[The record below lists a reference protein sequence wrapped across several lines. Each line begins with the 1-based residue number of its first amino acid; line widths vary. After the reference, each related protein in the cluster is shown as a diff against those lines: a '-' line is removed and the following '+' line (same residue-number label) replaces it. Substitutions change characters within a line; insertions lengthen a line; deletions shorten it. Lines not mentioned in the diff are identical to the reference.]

1 MIKIGQQDRFK
12 FRVWSKELGQYIH
25 PTQINFEHG
34 VAEYIT
40 TGGEY
45 NEVDIKGL
53 HIEQCTGLKDKN
65 GKLIFEGD
73 IVLLTRSRNY
83 GWCKRG
89 TKLQVRW
96 NTFNCCGFGFGA
108 IGNLTE
114 KCAKNCVVIGNIHEN
129 PELLEDKER

>member
-1 MIKIGQQDRFK
+1 MYDRFK
-12 FRVWSKELGQYIH
+12 SRVWSKIYNCFVDVLGVE
-25 PTQINFEHG
+25 QIYRSKYFPIWQKGDLLGMHKQDD
-34 VAEYIT
+34 VIT
-40 TGGEY
+40 
-45 NEVDIKGL
+45 
-53 HIEQCTGLKDKN
+53 EQCTGLKDKN

-73 IVLLTRSRNY
+73 IVLLTLSRNY
-83 GWCKRG
+83 RWCKKV

-129 PELLEDKER
+129 PELLEVNR

>member
-1 MIKIGQQDRFK
+1 MKDRFK
-12 FRVWSKELGQYIH
+12 FRVWCTGWGCFIY

-53 HIEQCTGLKDKN
+53 HIEQCAGLKDKN

-73 IVLLTRSRNY
+73 ILKDKDGLICFVAWFD
-83 GWCKRG
+83 G
-89 TKLQVRW
+89 
-96 NTFNCCGFGFGA
+96 GFWVETPGNGA
-108 IGNLTE
+108 KDFECSEFYNSSEI
-114 KCAKNCVVIGNIHEN
+114 IGNIYEN
-129 PELLEDKER
+129 AELLEDKER